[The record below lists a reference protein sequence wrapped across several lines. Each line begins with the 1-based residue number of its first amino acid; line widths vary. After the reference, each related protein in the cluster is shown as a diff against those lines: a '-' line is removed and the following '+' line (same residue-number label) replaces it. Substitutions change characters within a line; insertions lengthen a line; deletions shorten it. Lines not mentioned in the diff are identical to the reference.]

1 MDNLSPLV
9 NIYGPLVC
17 PFSWQK
23 SSMLKMNTVAIIC
36 KAFKIGAINYC
47 ILVITYT
54 KRADLLGHGFPLRI
68 VIHYCA
74 W

>member
-1 MDNLSPLV
+1 
-9 NIYGPLVC
+9 
-17 PFSWQK
+17 
-23 SSMLKMNTVAIIC
+23 MLKMNTVAIIC

-54 KRADLLGHGFPLRI
+54 KRADVLGHGFLLRV